1 MKSPRFLLLA
11 ASALAVA
18 ILAHDKQNQYP
29 PSRSDEGFGQDKPL
43 VTTQQLWNAIVN
55 SQLSGRTLTRIVL
68 KSPLRRSFSQK
79 SHAGGVKRCG
89 RIIW

>member
-1 MKSPRFLLLA
+1 MGSPRLLLLA

-55 SQLSGRTLTRIVL
+55 S
-68 KSPLRRSFSQK
+68 
-79 SHAGGVKRCG
+79 
-89 RIIW
+89 